1 MCVTEI
7 ATLLTCVCVYTVTH
21 FIGSVDLKTLY
32 AFYEDCAATMT
43 AEEKDDLFYATAA
56 RVYRIE

>member
-1 MCVTEI
+1 M
-7 ATLLTCVCVYTVTH
+7 LTCVCVYTVTH